1 MRFVGLDLA
10 WSPRNPSGAVALAPG
25 GDGTWIPTHWSAEL
39 QDDRELLGFIR
50 EAVGMEPALVA
61 IDAPLIVPNQKGTRP
76 CDRELSRVYRK
87 KEAGALPANRA
98 RLGPEVRGE
107 ALVAKLSTL
116 GFELRAHV
124 EKKASVRQVVEVFPH
139 PAMVELFGLERT
151 LKYKA
156 RKGRTL
162 KFRLRELSRYVELLR
177 SLEQRE
183 PALVAEGLL
192 PEAPVPRLRGK
203 ALKALEDLLDAC
215 FCAYIGL
222 WLWHWGPAG
231 YRLFGD
237 EQGGFILVPVRPN
250 PLFHRA
256 AGRSTVQG
264 FGFLREG

>member
-10 WSPRNPSGAVALAPG
+10 WSSRNPSGVVVLAPG
-25 GDGTWIPTHWSAEL
+25 EDGAWIPTHWSAEL
-39 QDDRELLGFIR
+39 KEDQELVDFIR

-61 IDAPLIVPNQKGTRP
+61 IDAPLVVPNETGIRP
-76 CDRELSRVYRK
+76 CDRELSQAYRK
-87 KEAGALPANRA
+87 KEAGALPVSRA
-98 RLGPEVRGE
+98 RLGPKVRGE
-107 ALVAKLSTL
+107 ALVAKLSEL

-124 EKKASVRQVVEVFPH
+124 EKGAAVRQVVEVFPH

-162 KFRLRELSRYVELLR
+162 EFRLRELSRYVELLR
-177 SLEQRE
+177 SLKRWE
-183 PALVAEGLL
+183 PALAAGALL
-192 PEAPVPRLRGK
+192 PEALQGLKGK

-231 YRLFGD
+231 YRLFGG
-237 EQGGFILVPVRPN
+237 EKEGFILVPVRPKSKDY
-250 PLFHRA
+250 F
-256 AGRSTVQG
+256 
-264 FGFLREG
+264 